1 MAIVGSW
8 AIDGIIK
15 ADANKVANEMHSIGK
30 ANGNDEFKP
39 QELVEYARNNP
50 NSELHKCFEWNDTV
64 AAEKYRIS
72 QARDVIRYLRITVPT
87 EEGNLEKTKVRL
99 FVSTNNHDNNYKATE
114 IVFQNKTEYD
124 KLLAEAMAELQA
136 FKQKYQGIKEL
147 NKILALIP

>member
-1 MAIVGSW
+1 MIVGSW

-15 ADANKVANEMHSIGK
+15 ADANKVANEMYSIGK
-30 ANGNDEFKP
+30 TNGNDEFTP
-39 QELVEYARNNP
+39 QELVNYARNNP

-64 AAEKYRIS
+64 AAEKYRVS

-87 EEGNLEKTKVRL
+87 EEGNLEKTNVRL
-99 FVSTNNHDNNYKATE
+99 FVSTNSHDNNYKATE

-124 KLLAEAMAELQA
+124 KLLAEAMSELKA

-147 NKILALIP
+147 SKILALIP